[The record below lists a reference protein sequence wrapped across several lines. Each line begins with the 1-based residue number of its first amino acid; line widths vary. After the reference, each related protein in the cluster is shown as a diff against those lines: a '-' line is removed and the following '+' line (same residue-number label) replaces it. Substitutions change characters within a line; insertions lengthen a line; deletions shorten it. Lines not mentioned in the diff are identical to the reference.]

1 MGKEL
6 TMAKF
11 TLTAVKGTDFNANLE
26 MEATPAEVAQMLVS
40 SRETM
45 KDLVG
50 LFGEAKVLAKEFY
63 DEFKPI
69 LQRRAAAA
77 LDRDGS
83 SWVREEEEK
92 ALRHEIEMEKLR
104 QELAELRAR
113 AAEKAHDAEV
123 ERIKAETLARAERY
137 SRNTVTGSDACAK
150 TDVDSNSVTR
160 VITTN
165 GNMGTVL
172 NEVVSYSNPQEGTSA
187 NGVVARIPND
197 GDFSR
202 RVSTTAGNE
211 ASNGVRVIRVGGD
224 EIHARRIAE
233 TTASTRDRD

>member
-1 MGKEL
+1 
-6 TMAKF
+6 MAKF

-50 LFGEAKVLAKEFY
+50 LFGEAKTLAKEFY
-63 DEFKPI
+63 EEFKPI

-77 LDRDGS
+77 LDHDGS
-83 SWVREEEEK
+83 SWVREEEMSRIK
-92 ALRHEIEMEKLR
+92 HELEMEKLH

-113 AAEKAHDAEV
+113 ASEKTHDAEV
-123 ERIKAETLARAERY
+123 ERLIRMNENAG
-137 SRNTVTGSDACAK
+137 SR
-150 TDVDSNSVTR
+150 
-160 VITTN
+160 
-165 GNMGTVL
+165 L
-172 NEVVSYSNPQEGTSA
+172 NEVISRSPKEDTSTEA
-187 NGVVARIPND
+187 VVACIPND

-211 ASNGVRVIRVGGD
+211 TSSGVRVVRVGGD
-224 EIHARRIAE
+224 ETHARRIAA
-233 TTASTRDRD
+233 TTATYRDRE

>member
-1 MGKEL
+1 
-6 TMAKF
+6 MAKF

-45 KDLVG
+45 KDMIA

-63 DEFKPI
+63 EEFKPI

-83 SWVREEEEK
+83 SWVREEEMSRIK
-92 ALRHEIEMEKLR
+92 HELEMEKLR

-113 AAEKAHDAEV
+113 ASEKAHDAEV
-123 ERIKAETLARAERY
+123 ERIKDKVLAEAE
-137 SRNTVTGSDACAK
+137 
-150 TDVDSNSVTR
+150 
-160 VITTN
+160 
-165 GNMGTVL
+165 
-172 NEVVSYSNPQEGTSA
+172 
-187 NGVVARIPND
+187 VVARIPND

-202 RVSTTAGNE
+202 RVSTTAGKE
-211 ASNGVRVIRVGGD
+211 TSSGVRVVSVGSG
-224 EIHARRIAE
+224 EIHSRRIAE
-233 TTASTRDRD
+233 TTATVR

>member
-1 MGKEL
+1 
-6 TMAKF
+6 MAKF

-50 LFGEAKVLAKEFY
+50 LFGEAKTLAKEFY
-63 DEFKPI
+63 EEFKPI

-83 SWVREEEEK
+83 SWVREEEMSRIK
-92 ALRHEIEMEKLR
+92 HELEMEKLR

-113 AAEKAHDAEV
+113 ASEKAHDAEV
-123 ERIKAETLARAERY
+123 EHIKDKVLAEAE
-137 SRNTVTGSDACAK
+137 
-150 TDVDSNSVTR
+150 
-160 VITTN
+160 
-165 GNMGTVL
+165 
-172 NEVVSYSNPQEGTSA
+172 
-187 NGVVARIPND
+187 VVARIPND

-202 RVSTTAGNE
+202 RVNTTAGNE
-211 ASNGVRVIRVGGD
+211 ASSGVRVVTVGSG
-224 EIHARRIAE
+224 EIHSRRIAE
-233 TTASTRDRD
+233 TTATVR

>member
-1 MGKEL
+1 
-6 TMAKF
+6 MAKF

-50 LFGEAKVLAKEFY
+50 LFGEAKTLAKEFY
-63 DEFKPI
+63 EEFKPI

-83 SWVREEEEK
+83 SWVREEEMSRIK
-92 ALRHEIEMEKLR
+92 HELEMEKLR

-113 AAEKAHDAEV
+113 ASEKAHDAEV
-123 ERIKAETLARAERY
+123 ERLIRMNENAG
-137 SRNTVTGSDACAK
+137 SRLNG
-150 TDVDSNSVTR
+150 
-160 VITTN
+160 VISRSPK
-165 GNMGTVL
+165 
-172 NEVVSYSNPQEGTSA
+172 EDTSTEA
-187 NGVVARIPND
+187 VVARIPND

-211 ASNGVRVIRVGGD
+211 TSNGVRVVRVGGD
-224 EIHARRIAE
+224 ETHARRIAA
-233 TTASTRDRD
+233 TTATYRDQE

>member
-50 LFGEAKVLAKEFY
+50 LFGEAKTLAKEFY
-63 DEFKPI
+63 EEFKPI

-83 SWVREEEEK
+83 SWVREEEMSRIK
-92 ALRHEIEMEKLR
+92 HELEMEKLR

-113 AAEKAHDAEV
+113 ASEKAHDAEV
-123 ERIKAETLARAERY
+123 ERLIRMNENAG
-137 SRNTVTGSDACAK
+137 SR
-150 TDVDSNSVTR
+150 
-160 VITTN
+160 
-165 GNMGTVL
+165 L
-172 NEVVSYSNPQEGTSA
+172 NEVISRSPKEDTSTEA
-187 NGVVARIPND
+187 VVARIPND

-202 RVSTTAGNE
+202 RVAVPAGSE
-211 ASNGVRVIRVGGD
+211 TSNGVRVVRVGGD
-224 EIHARRIAE
+224 ETHARRIAT
-233 TTASTRDRD
+233 TTATYRDQE

>member
-50 LFGEAKVLAKEFY
+50 LFGEAKTLAKEFY
-63 DEFKPI
+63 EEFKPI

-83 SWVREEEEK
+83 SWVREEEMSRIK
-92 ALRHEIEMEKLR
+92 HEIEMEKLR
-104 QELAELRAR
+104 IELAELKAK
-113 AAEKAHDAEV
+113 ASEKDNKATI
-123 ERIKAETLARAERY
+123 ERIRAEALDEGREAERAERY
-137 SRNTVTGSDACAK
+137 SRNTVTGTDAKPAE
-150 TDVDSNSVTR
+150 TFEE
-160 VITTN
+160 
-165 GNMGTVL
+165 G
-172 NEVVSYSNPQEGTSA
+172 VSI
-187 NGVVARIPND
+187 ARINND

-211 ASNGVRVIRVGGD
+211 SSSGVRVVSVGSS
-224 EIHARRIAE
+224 EIHSRRIAE
-233 TTASTRDRD
+233 TTATVR